1 MMQILR
7 KAAVAVLFSILIVAF
22 AISMGGNNYFDRY
35 THPSVAKVGSIEITP
50 DKYERAFQR
59 TLENLS
65 NRARQRISQAQARA
79 LGLPQQVLQGL
90 IQEAALDY
98 EAQKLGLGLSKQ
110 GLSETIKGNQA
121 FQDAAGNFD
130 RGKYENFLQRVGYN
144 ELFFEQEF
152 RSDIVRRQIQGLFL
166 TSGIVPK
173 TMLDAYNRYLN
184 EQRTIAYFTL
194 PASAAG
200 TVEAPSEEALKS
212 FYEDHKM
219 QFMAP
224 EFRKVAVLAV
234 TPQTVAAKIAVP
246 DEEAKALYDSKPGN
260 YAVPERRTVEIL
272 PFKSKEA
279 ADAAGTQLKSGKSFA
294 DIAKAAGF
302 QTGDI
307 NLGSVS
313 KKELGEKFSANDAIL
328 DAAFSLNKGKF
339 SQPIDGPLS
348 WVIVRVDGI
357 APGREESFDAVKAGI
372 RESIVK
378 TKSAEE
384 SSKLVKSLE
393 EERAAGLSLPDIAK
407 KLNLPLEEVMLDRK
421 GAGLDGKPAQ
431 LASVPAG
438 TVADAA
444 FKSDPGVENEA
455 LRLQGG
461 GYAWYDVEDVVKAR
475 QKPFDEVKA
484 NVEADW
490 RKDQIRTKLTAKA
503 RELVE
508 RLNHGEKIAGV
519 AKSVGAEVK
528 TSLQIKRDGNAEGL
542 PQSAIAQ
549 AFSLT
554 ADGASSALGGDGES
568 RAVFKVEKV
577 VAPGP
582 LTEMASK
589 TLEQRLSQQI
599 AEDNFTQYLTGVE
612 KIAGVTIDQKS
623 FAAVASGGRGGG
635 YDSGE

>member
-1 MMQILR
+1 MMHMLR
-7 KAAVAVLFSILIVAF
+7 KAAVAVLFAILIVAF

-65 NRARQRISQAQARA
+65 NRAKQRISQAQARA

-90 IQEAALDY
+90 IQEATLDY

-110 GLSETIKGNQA
+110 GLGETIEANQA
-121 FQDAAGNFD
+121 FQDSAGKFD
-130 RGKYENFLQRVGYN
+130 LKKYEAFLQRIGYSKT
-144 ELFFEQEF
+144 FFEQEF
-152 RSDIVRRQIQGLFL
+152 KSDIIRRQLQGLFL

-184 EQRTIAYFTL
+184 EQRTVAYFTL
-194 PASAAG
+194 PAGAAG
-200 TVEAPSEEALKS
+200 TVDAPSEEALKS

-234 TPQTVAAKIAVP
+234 TPQTVAAKIGIP
-246 DEEAKALYDSKPGN
+246 DEEVKALYDSKPGN
-260 YAVPERRTVEIL
+260 YAVPERRKVEII

-279 ADAAGTQLKSGKSFA
+279 AEAAGTQLTGGKSFA
-294 DIAKAAGF
+294 DVAKAAGF

-307 NLGSVS
+307 DLGGVS

-328 DAAFSLNKGKF
+328 DAAFSLKKGKF

-348 WVIVRVDGI
+348 WVIVRVDEI
-357 APGREESFDAVKAGI
+357 VPGREESFDAVKAGI
-372 RESIVK
+372 RESMVK

-393 EERAAGLSLPDIAK
+393 DERAAGLSLRDIAK
-407 KLNLPLEEVMLDRK
+407 KLSLPLEEVMLGRK
-421 GAGLDGKPAQ
+421 GEGLDGKPAQ
-431 LASVPAG
+431 LASAPAG
-438 TVADAA
+438 MVADAA

-484 NVEADW
+484 DVEADW

-519 AKSVGAEVK
+519 AKSVGAEAK
-528 TSLQIKRDGNAEGL
+528 TSQPIKRDGNAEGL

-577 VAPGP
+577 AAPGP

-599 AEDNFTQYLTGVE
+599 AEDNFTQYLTGVQ
-612 KIAGVTIDQKS
+612 KIAGVTIDRKS
-623 FAAVASGGRGGG
+623 FAAVASGGGGG
-635 YDSGE
+635 NDSGE